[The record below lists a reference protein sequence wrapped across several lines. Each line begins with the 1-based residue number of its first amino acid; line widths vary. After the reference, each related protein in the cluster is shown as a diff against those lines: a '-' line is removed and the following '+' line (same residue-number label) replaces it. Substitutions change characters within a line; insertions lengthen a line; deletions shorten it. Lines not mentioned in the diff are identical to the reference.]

1 MSAESFQLLRAP
13 ILSSNNLKLN
23 RCSIGPIAAW
33 LDCLFPHLL
42 YGLHINRTN
51 LTLRRHDALLDNEK
65 PVDGAEVPNPAIGD
79 VSTALVV
86 EAEEVGAGNVRDKPV
101 PLVVEE
107 APVAAAV
114 VEMLVGV
121 VTVENK
127 GDEEIENP
135 VLAGFETGALEEAAE
150 AVTELPPFATE
161 NDKAVEAEKGDGDG
175 EAVAGMEKENEGA
188 GDAALGV
195 GVDNENAGPDAAE
208 LEVKNENAGE
218 DTAELVDAAAS
229 ENPGAEDTEVV
240 VEVLNNE
247 NAGAEEAELAGEAP
261 GKENTDEEEKEL
273 AAAELANESPGAVED
288 DPKGED
294 DAEEEDPNRDEEN
307 GVVLALVAAFP
318 VEAVVDDKNGE
329 EPNKP
334 MPELEPAAELDPNKP
349 GEGVPEDTNSEDP
362 KGDEFAAA
370 LAEFTPNNGEPL
382 ADVVDPKRFVV
393 IPDPE
398 DDPNRFEVAPEP
410 EEDPNR
416 VGWGL
421 EPEAALDEN
430 PNDGVEAPV
439 LEPKPK
445 EGAEEAEVVD
455 VPKPKEGAEE
465 AEVVDVPKPK
475 EGAEEV
481 GLGLGLGFEKGEG
494 NGEEPEADDVVAV
507 TEGVVEK
514 DGFEEKEKSEEEE
527 ENEKPVDIATGATA
541 ARVLLSCS
549 KFTAG
554 AGE

>member
-1 MSAESFQLLRAP
+1 M
-13 ILSSNNLKLN
+13 
-23 RCSIGPIAAW
+23 
-33 LDCLFPHLL
+33 
-42 YGLHINRTN
+42 
-51 LTLRRHDALLDNEK
+51 DALLDNEK

-86 EAEEVGAGNVRDKPV
+86 EAEEVGAGNVRDKPA
-101 PLVVEE
+101 PLVIEE

-135 VLAGFETGALEEAAE
+135 VLAGFDTGALEEAAE
-150 AVTELPPFATE
+150 AVTELPVPFATE

-218 DTAELVDAAAS
+218 DTAELIDAAAS
-229 ENPGAEDTEVV
+229 ENTGAEDTEVV

-273 AAAELANESPGAVED
+273 AAAELANESPGEEEAEFDADWNESEAADDGKPNEGAAED
-288 DPKGED
+288 DPKAEED
-294 DAEEEDPNRDEEN
+294 DEEEDPNRDEEN

-318 VEAVVDDKNGE
+318 VETVVDDKNGE

-334 MPELEPAAELDPNKP
+334 KPELEPAAELDPNKP
-349 GEGVPEDTNSEDP
+349 GEVVPEDTNSEDP
-362 KGDEFAAA
+362 KGDEFAAV

-398 DDPNRFEVAPEP
+398 DELNRFE
-410 EEDPNR
+410 
-416 VGWGL
+416 
-421 EPEAALDEN
+421 
-430 PNDGVEAPV
+430 

-481 GLGLGLGFEKGEG
+481 GLGLGFEKGDE

-514 DGFEEKEKSEEEE
+514 GGFEEKEKGEEEE

-541 ARVLLSCS
+541 ARVLISCS